1 MDTTWQTQ
9 TLIVCCHHFI
19 RILSFH
25 KFQSLE
31 IRQCQYKLCFVIFK
45 IEYKIFISLTM
56 IKRFFLNWITTL
68 SRITHTFRLS
78 VVLCSWCFVILVGK
92 VGSKNKED
100 APYELESQFV
110 LRLPSVSSYR
120 YTVSILN
127 CVLRA
132 SVLEPK
138 GCFTRAKLISFAGIC
153 VHSEEDRSV
162 QQHEHEGQTHHWA
175 AP

>member
-31 IRQCQYKLCFVIFK
+31 IRQCQYKLRFVIFLNR
-45 IEYKIFISLTM
+45 ILNVHIFNHDKT
-56 IKRFFLNWITTL
+56 FFLKWITTL

-78 VVLCSWCFVILVGK
+78 VILCSWCFVILVGK

-138 GCFTRAKLISFAGIC
+138 GSFTRAKLISFAGIC

-162 QQHEHEGQTHHWA
+162 
-175 AP
+175 